1 MERFAKILK
10 YYDEQAV
17 TPDPDLKNKVMNLIT
32 TNPDSASDKMILLGG
47 LIQDIKF
54 NLINSYGLHFKRM
67 MWKYRRRESFTA
79 DAVCL
84 QRDIQLL
91 DRFFGIPSKTLLEA
105 YSRALKRLEVEY
117 LIGKRKREEEA
128 RKRLKAQ
135 LEFKE
140 KLNSLYGEYVEKYK
154 KLLDEASSLGIEITN
169 PDEED
174 PL

>member
-1 MERFAKILK
+1 MKRFAKILK
-10 YYDEQAV
+10 YYDNRAV

-32 TNPDSASDKMILLGG
+32 TNPDSASNKMVLLGG

-54 NLINSYGLHFKRM
+54 NLIRSYGFHFKRM
-67 MWKYRRRESFTA
+67 IWKYTHRESFTA
-79 DAVCL
+79 DAVCV

-91 DRFFGIPSKTLLEA
+91 NEFFGIPSKTLLEA
-105 YSRALKRLEVEY
+105 YSRAFKRLEVEY

-128 RKRLKAQ
+128 RKKLEAQ

-140 KLNSLYGEYVEKYK
+140 KLNSLYAEYAIKHK
-154 KLLDEASSLGIEITN
+154 KLLDEASSLGLVVADPN
-169 PDEED
+169 EED

>member
-10 YYDEQAV
+10 YYDDRMV
-17 TPDPDLKNKVMNLIT
+17 TPDPDLKNKVKDLIT
-32 TNPDSASDKMILLGG
+32 MNPDSASDKMVLLGG

-54 NLINSYGLHFKRM
+54 DLIRSYGFHFKRM
-67 MWKYRRRESFTA
+67 MWKYRHRESFTA

-91 DRFFGIPSKTLLEA
+91 DKFFGIPSKTLLEA
-105 YSRALKRLEVEY
+105 YSRAFKRLEVEY

-128 RKRLKAQ
+128 RKRLEAQ
-135 LEFKE
+135 LEIKE
-140 KLNSLYGEYVEKYK
+140 RLNALYGEFVEKRK
-154 KLLDEASSLGIEITN
+154 KLLDEASSAGLVVADPN
-169 PDEED
+169 EED